1 MEPGGL
7 SGESECLKGCREI
20 EGSQGQWLYSQGQW
34 PWKGHGDLSMGCMVE
49 RVRQAGGRGFVNY
62 IAIGQW
68 ASEWIMSLEGGEGLG
83 ECILLP

>member
-1 MEPGGL
+1 
-7 SGESECLKGCREI
+7 
-20 EGSQGQWLYSQGQW
+20 
-34 PWKGHGDLSMGCMVE
+34 MGCMVE
-49 RVRQAGGRGFVNY
+49 RVRQAGGGGFVNY